1 MVIYCLASMT
11 SRYLAAEEKDIL
23 KNEKK
28 ELDEIK
34 EQLKQYVMIRG
45 QICYMSFT
53 FFSFSSF

>member
-1 MVIYCLASMT
+1 MT

-34 EQLKQYVMIRG
+34 EQLKQ
-45 QICYMSFT
+45 
-53 FFSFSSF
+53 